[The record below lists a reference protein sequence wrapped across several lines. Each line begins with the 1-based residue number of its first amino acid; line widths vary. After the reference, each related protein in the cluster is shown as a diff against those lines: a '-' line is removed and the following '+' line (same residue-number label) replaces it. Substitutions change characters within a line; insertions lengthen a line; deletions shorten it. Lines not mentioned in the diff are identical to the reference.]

1 MDAVAHVRA
10 LGAAFLDPWVV
21 MDADDRVVEFDAR
34 YRALFPRHQARRLGG
49 SVCCQF
55 LKLSV
60 CTDGVHLPTRCLQ
73 AGGPVRYDEID
84 ATLEGE
90 DETLRLIAS
99 AVPLGSA
106 DGPADAVLI
115 LLRDVSDMADMQR
128 KYRDLL
134 DREARAG
141 EALRQEITRKT
152 KELMD
157 TNMELNRVQKDL
169 MRFKKGLFG

>member
-1 MDAVAHVRA
+1 MDAVARVRT

-34 YRALFPRHQARRLGG
+34 YRSLFPRHQARRLGG

-60 CTDGVHLPTRCLQ
+60 CADGVHLASRCLA
-73 AGGPVRYDEID
+73 AGGPVRYDEIE
-84 ATLEGE
+84 ATLEG
-90 DETLRLIAS
+90 ETLRLIAS
-99 AVPLGSA
+99 AAPIGPD
-106 DGPADAVLI
+106 DGPPDGVLI
-115 LLRDVSDMADMQR
+115 LLRDVSDLADMQR
-128 KYRDLL
+128 KYREML
-134 DREARAG
+134 DRETRAG

-157 TNMELNRVQKDL
+157 TNMELNRVQKEL
-169 MRFKKGLFG
+169 LTLRKGLFG